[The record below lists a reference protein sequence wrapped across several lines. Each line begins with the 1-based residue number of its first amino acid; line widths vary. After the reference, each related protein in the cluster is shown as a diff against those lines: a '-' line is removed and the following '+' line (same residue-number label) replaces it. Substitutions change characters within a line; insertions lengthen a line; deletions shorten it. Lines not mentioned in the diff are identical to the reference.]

1 MWTVSQYS
9 DFMRRVGNWWFMLG
23 FFSKEWRKETSCFCW
38 CWLRI
43 LMKRPIVIMLH
54 CILHPW
60 LHPQNSKCNLSFFQQ
75 IQIFLEPSSQDIL
88 GTWGCWRQI
97 FSEKTEIKK
106 SLSTWFF
113 VVWSDTHSGPT
124 FYLVFI
130 LLLYLHKHFLSFMP
144 LTRFSSRYTLGWTP
158 SLCAQLMSLFL
169 LAGALF
175 IQASFLP
182 LLLVFLLIRMNQLG
196 VGDPWKSTSSLKFLF
211 LGILCDFS
219 SSVPEEAKVG
229 SEA

>member
-1 MWTVSQYS
+1 MKGNKSNKPKTSSLSKPFQSFWNCQLIDSWLMMISNRFCHWGNMSTVSQYS

-54 CILHPW
+54 CVLHPW

-75 IQIFLEPSSQDIL
+75 IKIFLEPSSQDVL

-130 LLLYLHKHFLSFMP
+130 LLLYLHKRFLSFMP
-144 LTRFSSRYTLGWTP
+144 LTRFSSR
-158 SLCAQLMSLFL
+158 
-169 LAGALF
+169 
-175 IQASFLP
+175 
-182 LLLVFLLIRMNQLG
+182 
-196 VGDPWKSTSSLKFLF
+196 
-211 LGILCDFS
+211 
-219 SSVPEEAKVG
+219 
-229 SEA
+229 

>member
-1 MWTVSQYS
+1 MKGNKSNKQKTSSLSKPFQSFWNCQLIDSWLMMISNLFSHWGNMWTVSQYS

-113 VVWSDTHSGPT
+113 CGVVRHPQRAH
-124 FYLVFI
+124 I
-130 LLLYLHKHFLSFMP
+130 L
-144 LTRFSSRYTLGWTP
+144 P
-158 SLCAQLMSLFL
+158 SLYFAAVFT
-169 LAGALF
+169 
-175 IQASFLP
+175 QAFF
-182 LLLVFLLIRMNQLG
+182 VFYA
-196 VGDPWKSTSSLKFLF
+196 PH
-211 LGILCDFS
+211 
-219 SSVPEEAKVG
+219 
-229 SEA
+229 